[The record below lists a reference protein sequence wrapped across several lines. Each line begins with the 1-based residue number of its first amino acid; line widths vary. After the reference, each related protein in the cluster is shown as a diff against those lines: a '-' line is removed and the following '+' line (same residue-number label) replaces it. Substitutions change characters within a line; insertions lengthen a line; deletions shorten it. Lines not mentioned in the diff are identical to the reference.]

1 MSKKQKREIRSL
13 KLENRSLQSENVHY
27 FFKISVL
34 ESQISEAI
42 GENEELQGRLKKLE
56 NRGLWG
62 RIWNR

>member
-13 KLENRSLQSENVHY
+13 RLENRSLQSENVHY

-34 ESQISEAI
+34 ESQISEVI
-42 GENEELQGRLKKLE
+42 GENEELQGRLKKTE